1 MIKKPIV
8 NILHIGEKRKNNM
21 KENEIIE
28 KAQEFLRNV
37 SDDEL
42 EELINSNDLEFLEV
56 NHIMRKFVNYCYDG
70 TGVQFLIGMTAV
82 YPQIA
87 KEAFRRYK
95 QYRQHFDKLAEDYEI
110 SRNNGKSN

>member
-1 MIKKPIV
+1 
-8 NILHIGEKRKNNM
+8 M
-21 KENEIIE
+21 KENVIQE

-42 EELINSNDLEFLEV
+42 EELVNSRDLEFFGD